1 VRKGRFG
8 KKNFSTTRLVEEL
21 EGVVSSSNVDVSEI
35 GREQHAHDESWH
47 TWKKPAIVVH
57 PSSTEEVAECVR
69 LCSSNNVKMVPFG
82 TGTGLEGG
90 TNLGLDAVCFNLA
103 TNMNEIVNVNA
114 EDFDCTIRP
123 GVTRQGLNDELRHT
137 GLWFPIDP
145 GADASVCGMAATS
158 ASGTNAVRYGTMR
171 ENVLNLEVVLP
182 SGEILHTSGQ
192 GGRARK
198 TSAGLNL
205 TNLFVGSEGTL
216 GMITSA
222 TVRLHPVPGVVAA
235 AICSFED
242 AGDAIRT
249 STETIQCGVQVG
261 RVEFMD
267 DVQVKASN
275 AYSKLDLEERSTILF
290 EFGGMSEESLQEQA
304 LFVEEIAKNNG
315 GSNFRWATAQED
327 RANLWKARHAVYYAN
342 LAMRPGS
349 RGLATDV
356 CVPISELASTIVETK
371 NRVEELGLLAPI
383 VGHVGDGNFHCLIVL
398 DPSDEEEVRTAKEF
412 ARWLGVRAIEA
423 GGTCTGEHGVGRGKR
438 DLLKR
443 EVGDLGIRVMKDLKS
458 TLDPLNL
465 MNPGVFFES

>member
-1 VRKGRFG
+1 
-8 KKNFSTTRLVEEL
+8 
-21 EGVVSSSNVDVSEI
+21 
-35 GREQHAHDESWH
+35 
-47 TWKKPAIVVH
+47 
-57 PSSTEEVAECVR
+57 
-69 LCSSNNVKMVPFG
+69 M
-82 TGTGLEGG
+82 
-90 TNLGLDAVCFNLA
+90 
-103 TNMNEIVNVNA
+103 
-114 EDFDCTIRP
+114 
-123 GVTRQGLNDELRHT
+123 NDELRHT

-145 GADASVCGMAATS
+145 GADASVCGTFSFTITLQHPHKHTHHMNEKKGMAATS

-182 SGEILHTSGQ
+182 SGEILHTSGE

-235 AICSFED
+235 AICSFD
-242 AGDAIRT
+242 NAGDAIRT

-267 DVQVKASN
+267 DIQVRASN

-290 EFGGMSEESLQEQA
+290 EFGGMSEENLQEQA
-304 LFVEEIAKNNG
+304 SFVEEIAKNNG

-327 RANLWKARHAVYYAN
+327 RANLWKARHAVYVVTLSYYRSNNYNNNKNNRYYAN

-371 NRVEELGLLAPI
+371 ERVDELGLLAPI

-398 DPSDEEEVRTAKEF
+398 DPNDDEEVRTAKEF
-412 ARWLGVRAIEA
+412 ARWLGARAIEA

-438 DLLKR
+438 DLLR
-443 EVGDLGIRVMKDLKS
+443 HEMGDLGIRVMRDLKS
-458 TLDPLNL
+458 TLDPKNL
-465 MNPGVFFES
+465 MNPGVFFEI

>member
-1 VRKGRFG
+1 MTNLDIQVCGFLSIPVRTRRCAVRSSFRSL
-8 KKNFSTTRLVEEL
+8 STTTQTHIFFL
-21 EGVVSSSNVDVSEI
+21 
-35 GREQHAHDESWH
+35 
-47 TWKKPAIVVH
+47 KK
-57 PSSTEEVAECVR
+57 
-69 LCSSNNVKMVPFG
+69 
-82 TGTGLEGG
+82 
-90 TNLGLDAVCFNLA
+90 
-103 TNMNEIVNVNA
+103 
-114 EDFDCTIRP
+114 
-123 GVTRQGLNDELRHT
+123 
-137 GLWFPIDP
+137 
-145 GADASVCGMAATS
+145 GMAATS

-182 SGEILHTSGQ
+182 SGEILHTSGE

-235 AICSFED
+235 AICSFD
-242 AGDAIRT
+242 NAGDAIRT

-267 DVQVKASN
+267 DIQVRASN

-290 EFGGMSEESLQEQA
+290 EFGGMSEENLQEQA
-304 LFVEEIAKNNG
+304 SFVEEIAKNNG

-327 RANLWKARHAVYYAN
+327 RANLWKARHAVYVVTLLTQLTATTTTLKQNNRYYAN

-371 NRVEELGLLAPI
+371 ERVDELGLLAPI

-398 DPSDEEEVRTAKEF
+398 DPDDDEEVRTAKEF
-412 ARWLGVRAIEA
+412 ARWLGARAIEA

-438 DLLKR
+438 DLLR
-443 EVGDLGIRVMKDLKS
+443 HEMGDLGIRVMRDLKT
-458 TLDPLNL
+458 TLDPKNL
-465 MNPGVFFES
+465 MNPGVFFEN